1 MTYLDWEKWMAEHHI
16 KIGGK
21 SHDNGPDEV
30 QTGDTVSGAKV
41 EVKVSDHAGST
52 GDSHIQKS

>member
-1 MTYLDWEKWMAEHHI
+1 MDWEKWMAEHHI

-30 QTGDTVSGAKV
+30 RAGGGVSGIKMET
-41 EVKVSDHAGST
+41 EVPDHAGTPGGSY
-52 GDSHIQKS
+52 IQKPE